1 MTTSIVDRA
10 KNTLWEKSGLLH
22 NTKGYVADVQS
33 NLIDKSTREMIE
45 SDYRNGSGNEWEK
58 KIRAIHSSAALA
70 ANTFGRWKNDPGKLK
85 ILGRSGFES
94 IQMEAKC
101 PTGLKGTPPNLD
113 VLLKSESR
121 KVVIGVESKFLEPL
135 TPKPEKPEFSKS
147 YSSKKIDSLWEKPW
161 KDLFDEV
168 SHWPA
173 SHLDI
178 AQLIKHYLGLR
189 KQYQDGWQ
197 VYLLYIYWK
206 PLNADVFPEY
216 LEHERDIDR
225 VKKIVV
231 GNGSKVQF
239 QTMDYLQL
247 WQLWAKDADL
257 AKYAGSLQKR
267 YRVKI

>member
-1 MTTSIVDRA
+1 MTTSIVNRA
-10 KNTLWEKSGLLH
+10 KSALWEKSALLH
-22 NTKGYVADVQS
+22 PDAKGYVADVQS
-33 NLIDKSTREMIE
+33 NLITGLTREMIE

-85 ILGRSGFES
+85 ILGQLGFES

-121 KVVIGVESKFLEPL
+121 KVVVGVESKFLEPL
-135 TPKPEKPEFSKS
+135 TPKPPEFSGS
-147 YSSKKIDSLWEKPW
+147 YLSKEKEFEKPW
-161 KDLFDEV
+161 KSLFDEV
-168 SHWPA
+168 RQWPA
-173 SHLDI
+173 SRLDI

-225 VKKIVV
+225 VKKIIV
-231 GNGSKVQF
+231 GGGSKVQF

-247 WQLWAKDADL
+247 WQSWAEDADL
-257 AKYAGSLQKR
+257 AKHARSLQER
-267 YRVKI
+267 YCVNI